1 MCYSGTMETVADLHL
16 HSRYSVAT
24 GRQADLPH
32 LDLWGRYKGVTVVGT
47 GDCTHP
53 RWLAELTEQLEEV
66 APGTYELKP
75 QAALPL
81 DLHGPFWEAV
91 EPVRFLIT
99 GEVSTIYKQGG
110 RVRKVHLLMV
120 LSGLEAAQRLSR
132 RLARIG
138 NVAADG
144 RPILGLTAASL
155 TELTLEQD
163 PDALVIPAHIWTP
176 WFSVLGAKSGFD
188 SLEDCF
194 GETLRHIYALETGL
208 SSDPAMNWRVSGL
221 DRFVLVS
228 NSDAHSPEK
237 LGREAN
243 LFRVPPTF
251 AALARAI
258 RTGEGFLGT
267 LEFFPEEGKYH
278 LDGHRKCGRRL
289 TPQESRAAG
298 GRCPECGQPLTLGVL
313 NRVLALADRE
323 EGSPPPQARPF
334 TSLIGLPE
342 ILAEVMAAAPGSK
355 KVRQAY
361 FQLLQRLGPELAILR
376 HGPLEEVARE
386 GGPLLAEA
394 LARMR
399 RGEVRIEPGYDGLF
413 GKVHLF
419 TPEEWRRLRG
429 QGAFWSVAPAVSPS
443 PGVPPAAGPAAE
455 VPPGS
460 PAGPPQPLPAP
471 AGLNAAQ
478 ERAVTRKGGT
488 VVVQAGPGTGKTRAL
503 SHRVAHLL
511 ASGAPPGSILAIT
524 FTRQAAEEMA
534 PRVGQLLPGHPGVG
548 ELSVSTFHALGLRLL
563 SEAGL
568 ERQVADEAL
577 RRQLLQ
583 EVARRHGLKPAILER
598 RFSQAKSRPGS
609 PDGEGPQ
616 VPPELGPAFRDY
628 EAALAGAGLY
638 DFEDLVA
645 RPVRLLDSAPD
656 LRAAWQGRWRHF
668 LVDEFQDLNGAQYR
682 FLLALAGEAPASLLA
697 IGDPNQAIYGFR
709 GASPEFFRRL
719 PATRPDALV
728 MHFPDTYRLPPPL
741 LAASRRVLPPAAQ
754 GGAPEVSRRRGEAP
768 LLLLEAATPLGEA
781 RAVAGAIEAV
791 VGGFRHH
798 TLPAEHRPAGG
809 AVGFGDI
816 AVLYRLHAQGELLAE
831 ELSRAGIPCQL
842 VREGMGPDWE
852 ELDLAAARVKLLS
865 LHAAKGLEFDYVFLT
880 GCEDGLI
887 PLKLARDDP
896 PDLEEE
902 RRLFYVGLTRARE
915 QVILTRARRRRLAGH
930 QGPTRLSPWV
940 AAVAPQIW
948 RPAAPRGRVRQRSL
962 FPQAAG
968 PPGGPPD

>member
-1 MCYSGTMETVADLHL
+1 METVADLHL

-32 LDLWGRYKGVTVVGT
+32 LDLWGRYKGVRVVGT

-53 RWLAELTEQLEEV
+53 RWLAELSGQLEEV
-66 APGTYELKP
+66 APGTYELRP
-75 QAALPL
+75 EAALPL
-81 DLHGPFWEAV
+81 DLHGPRWEAV
-91 EPVRFLIT
+91 VPVRFLIT

-110 RVRKVHLLMV
+110 RVRKVHLVVV

-144 RPILGLTAASL
+144 RPILGLAAASL

-243 LFRVPPTF
+243 LFSVPPTF

-289 TPQESRAAG
+289 TPQESRAVG

-313 NRVLALADRE
+313 NRVLELADRE
-323 EGSPPPQARPF
+323 GGCRPPLARPF

-355 KVRQAY
+355 KVQQAY

-376 HGPLEEVARE
+376 HRSLEEV
-386 GGPLLAEA
+386 
-394 LARMR
+394 
-399 RGEVRIEPGYDGLF
+399 
-413 GKVHLF
+413 
-419 TPEEWRRLRG
+419 
-429 QGAFWSVAPAVSPS
+429 
-443 PGVPPAAGPAAE
+443 
-455 VPPGS
+455 
-460 PAGPPQPLPAP
+460 PPQ
-471 AGLNAAQ
+471 
-478 ERAVTRKGGT
+478 
-488 VVVQAGPGTGKTRAL
+488 
-503 SHRVAHLL
+503 
-511 ASGAPPGSILAIT
+511 
-524 FTRQAAEEMA
+524 
-534 PRVGQLLPGHPGVG
+534 
-548 ELSVSTFHALGLRLL
+548 
-563 SEAGL
+563 
-568 ERQVADEAL
+568 
-577 RRQLLQ
+577 
-583 EVARRHGLKPAILER
+583 
-598 RFSQAKSRPGS
+598 
-609 PDGEGPQ
+609 
-616 VPPELGPAFRDY
+616 LGPAFRDY

-645 RPVRLLDSAPD
+645 RPVRLLDTAPD

-728 MHFPDTYRLPPPL
+728 MHFPETYRLPPPL

-768 LLLLEAATPLGEA
+768 LLLLEAATPHGEA

-798 TLPAEHRPAGG
+798 TLPAEHRLAGG

-842 VREGMGPDWE
+842 VREGVGPDWE

-968 PPGGPPD
+968 PAGGPPD